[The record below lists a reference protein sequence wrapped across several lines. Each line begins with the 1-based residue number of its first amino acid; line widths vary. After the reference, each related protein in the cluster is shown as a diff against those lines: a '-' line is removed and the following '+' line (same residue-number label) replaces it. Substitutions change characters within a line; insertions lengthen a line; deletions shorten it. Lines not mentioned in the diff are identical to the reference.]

1 MRKIAARA
9 AIAVIA
15 VVVLAVAV
23 IYTAVRGSLPRIAG
37 EQAAGVTAPVG
48 IERDA
53 LGIPTITA
61 ANRAD
66 LAFGTGFAHAQDRFF
81 QMDLSRRLAGG
92 ELSEL
97 FGAVALEHDRRAR
110 LFMFRRV
117 AREVVREATE
127 EQRAVLEAYARGV
140 NAGLASLRSRPWEYW
155 VLQAKPREWI
165 AEDTVMVSFAMWWD
179 LQMSSLRSEIARGDV
194 ISKLSPAAVAFLYP
208 RGTSWDAPNFAGET
222 APTAPALQIPTIDEL
237 NVRRERID
245 TAAPVA
251 ERESPT
257 GSNGWAVAGRLTQS
271 GSALVASDMHLN
283 LRVPAVWYRARL
295 RVGSGLD
302 LNGLTLPGAP
312 LLVAGSNGHIAW
324 GFTNS
329 YGDYLDIDVV
339 PCTAVS
345 DDIVKLDSTQFQLQ
359 TRPGVIQVKGGEN
372 VDYLVRTATQGIL
385 YDAQPE
391 KRRCIFVRW
400 LATVAEA
407 TNLELLSL
415 EAATSV
421 EQALA
426 LAPRIGI
433 PHQNLMVGDRE
444 GHIGWTVAGR
454 IPAASGRA
462 DLAIQPLAPAGRI
475 RWTNEQQH
483 PRLIDPPSGRVWTA
497 NARPIEDAAMEAT
510 IGGDE
515 AQTGADYDLS
525 ARVHQIRDDLLSIAS
540 ATPALMSRVQL
551 DSRGQFLMRWQKL
564 ALDTLD
570 EKALQDVPR
579 RAALRKQIATTLTNA
594 SPDAVSYR
602 LVRAFRNT
610 VERAAWREI
619 VLSLGLDPSETR
631 IPAQFEGPL
640 WEMVTQQPQHLLGPQ
655 YPDWRTFLLTQA
667 DAMLDDLA
675 EPCPDLAKC
684 TWGARNPVAVRHPLS
699 AALPFGPRLLDMP
712 TVELPG
718 DHDMPRV
725 QDGAFGASN
734 RFAVSPGR
742 EAEGYLTI
750 AGGQSGHFLSPFY
763 RAGFQEWAE
772 GHPLPFLP
780 GPAVH
785 RLELHPE

>member
-155 VLQAKPREWI
+155 VLQAKPREWST
-165 AEDTVMVSFAMWWD
+165 EDTLMVSFAMWWD

-426 LAPRIGI
+426 LAPRIGS
-433 PHQNLMVGDRE
+433 PHQNLMVGDRV